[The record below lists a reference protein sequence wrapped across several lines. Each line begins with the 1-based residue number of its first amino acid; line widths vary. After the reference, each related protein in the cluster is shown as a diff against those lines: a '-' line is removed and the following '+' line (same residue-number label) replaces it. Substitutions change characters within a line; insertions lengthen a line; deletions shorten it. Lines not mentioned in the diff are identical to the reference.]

1 MMRES
6 LLLLIFLQI
15 CVYSPKI
22 IGLFSQ
28 NYRFRECVKVFSTK
42 EDLTK
47 KETLEKKGLGG

>member
-1 MMRES
+1 MRES